1 VVEGGLENLQIYFNL
16 VIIMVHL
23 WIFIN
28 IFMPNVDFMTVRF
41 SIFIC
46 GMLFLSWQQ
55 GFAQAP
61 KTTSEQP
68 LLVSLPAGTPVLLQ
82 IKRLKKEQLE
92 LSDILHFEVS
102 QSVSVHGALLIRAGA
117 MANCRLKKIEP
128 QKNGCDLILTPETVE
143 AIDGR
148 AVLLKSA
155 PIRCFVQYDRF
166 DTPVEINTTVYRDI
180 SIRTTEILTGSDAH

>member
-1 VVEGGLENLQIYFNL
+1 MMIRFTILLVGTLLFTRQSGL
-16 VIIMVHL
+16 
-23 WIFIN
+23 
-28 IFMPNVDFMTVRF
+28 
-41 SIFIC
+41 
-46 GMLFLSWQQ
+46 
-55 GFAQAP
+55 AQAP
-61 KTTSEQP
+61 KITSEQP
-68 LLVSLPAGTPVLLQ
+68 LLVSLPAGTPVLLR

-102 QSVSVHGALLIRAGA
+102 QPVSVHGALLIRAGA
-117 MANCRLKKIEP
+117 MADCRLKKIEP

-180 SIRTTEILTGSDAH
+180 SIRTSEILTGSEAH